1 MPSQSPA
8 RYTELVN
15 VRESKRI
22 LELVD
27 QVVETRGSDR
37 STVYRE
43 AIRHFLAANGLLD
56 KEKLKI
62 LRKESEGGGLRT
74 LP

>member
-1 MPSQSPA
+1 LLPSQNPA

-15 VRESKRI
+15 VREDKRI

-27 QVVETRGSDR
+27 QVVEARGSDR

-43 AIRHFLAANGLLD
+43 AIRHFLTARGLLD
-56 KEKLKI
+56 KENLKI
-62 LRKESEGGGLRT
+62 LGIHVEDDFRE
-74 LP
+74 

>member
-1 MPSQSPA
+1 VRPLPNQNLA

-15 VRESKRI
+15 VREDKRI

-27 QVVETRGSDR
+27 QVVEARGSDR

-43 AIRHFLAANGLLD
+43 AIRHFLAAKGLLD
-56 KEKLKI
+56 KENLRI
-62 LRKESEGGGLRT
+62 LGIRLEGE
-74 LP
+74 